1 MPLWSY
7 VWPLTCLQLP
17 SSGQLSI
24 DLGTVNVLFERDK
37 AKYTFS
43 PGSEYSLLDCL
54 LNHGNSLGPRH
65 PVADNNSSSS
75 RASSPEPEL
84 EAHKQLSVLHRPASQ
99 QLTAPQSQRLHMSQ
113 CTPSPN
119 LRVQQRS
126 SDNETTLPSSF

>member
-1 MPLWSY
+1 MPHSHLEFS
-7 VWPLTCLQLP
+7 WP
-17 SSGQLSI
+17 
-24 DLGTVNVLFERDK
+24 R
-37 AKYTFS
+37 Y
-43 PGSEYSLLDCL
+43 
-54 LNHGNSLGPRH
+54 

-84 EAHKQLSVLHRPASQ
+84 EAHKQVSVLHRPASQ

-126 SDNETTLPSSF
+126 SDNETFLPSSSLRRTNNPNCG